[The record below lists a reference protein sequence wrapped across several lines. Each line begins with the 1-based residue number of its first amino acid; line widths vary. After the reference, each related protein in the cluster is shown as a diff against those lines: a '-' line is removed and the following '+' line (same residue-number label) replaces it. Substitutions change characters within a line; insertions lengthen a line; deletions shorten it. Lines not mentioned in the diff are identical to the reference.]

1 MNIFLGRYPFVSS
14 EILGSEISDL
24 MRAFFEDARET
35 ESFISASASKNFD
48 HDHEL
53 SENEENKELRE
64 SGSLDKSLR
73 DSLKESSHKDKDD
86 S

>member
-1 MNIFLGRYPFVSS
+1 
-14 EILGSEISDL
+14 

-35 ESFISASASKNFD
+35 ESFVSASASKNFD

-53 SENEENKELRE
+53 LSENEESKEIKE

-73 DSLKESSHKDKDD
+73 DSSKDRDSLHKDKDD
-86 S
+86 SLNKKVFKLNFFKLR